1 VQPGAII
8 GEAWA
13 IYRAHWRHLIA
24 VAVVVYL
31 AISALVLALAFLIG
45 IFAAFVSLA
54 GVFWLQGV
62 LVKAVEDV
70 RDGRADLTVRAT
82 LQSALPRINVLSA
95 TGLVASVAVGLGLVL
110 FIVPGLVLLTFWAVV
125 VPVVMLEST
134 GVLRSFGRSQ
144 ELVRGNGWNVF
155 VVVVLTIVLV
165 LAAGLIVGLLLE
177 PVDPEWVESVAIN
190 VVANAV
196 VAPFAAVAWTLVY
209 FRLRALET
217 AI

>member
-1 VQPGAII
+1 MQPGAII

-95 TGLVASVAVGLGLVL
+95 TGLIASVAVGLGLVL

>member
-1 VQPGAII
+1 MQPGAII

>member
-95 TGLVASVAVGLGLVL
+95 TGLIASVAVGLGLVL

-177 PVDPEWVESVAIN
+177 PVDPEWIESVAIN